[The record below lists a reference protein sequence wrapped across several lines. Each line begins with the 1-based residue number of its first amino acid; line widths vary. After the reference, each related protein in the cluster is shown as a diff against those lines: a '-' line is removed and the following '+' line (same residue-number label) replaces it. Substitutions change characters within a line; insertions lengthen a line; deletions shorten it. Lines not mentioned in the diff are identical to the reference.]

1 MGEQNYYKKY
11 RRKLLNRDNAKF
23 YENSEEGATKST
35 GMEAERESGSLQRW
49 GTPVRGN
56 SMCSR
61 TEAWEMVECSK
72 TYRHLSV
79 HETWIV
85 CGGW

>member
-23 YENSEEGATKST
+23 YDNSEEGTKSM
-35 GMEAERESGSLQRW
+35 GREAERESGSLQRW

-61 TEAWEMVECSK
+61 TEAWQRMQCSK
-72 TYRHLSV
+72 TCGHLSV
-79 HETWIV
+79 HETRIV